1 MGNGSLSRGQRPLMQ
16 PRAASRMPAD
26 KEVLMR
32 EVWISQLGHAF
43 PGPPVPQDEAVRW
56 MEPRLRAGADHER
69 FHRFAARSGIAF
81 RHSVLDIHGAEGEA
95 FYPTGQG
102 VAADMGQRSRAF
114 DVKALPL
121 SLAAV
126 ARACP
131 GGPGDITHIV
141 VATCTGA
148 VAPGLD
154 IQLAKALGLRSD
166 VRRTCITFM
175 GCYAA
180 IPALR
185 TAWYTCRAEPTARV
199 LVVCCELST
208 LHLKPG
214 PEDDK
219 LIAALLFADGA
230 SAAVVESGPRPVGL
244 GLRIAGDGSALLPDS
259 EDQMTWQ
266 AGHDGFALTI
276 SPKVH
281 GSIGHDIKP
290 FAEKLLGNGRAVD
303 SVRWAV
309 HPGGPRIIE
318 SVERKLGL
326 VDGALGNSRSA
337 LAEGG
342 NRSSATIMT
351 ILERE
356 LRSDWRG
363 DLALVAFGPGLTAD
377 ALVVERCS

>member
-1 MGNGSLSRGQRPLMQ
+1 
-16 PRAASRMPAD
+16 
-26 KEVLMR
+26 MR
-32 EVWISQLGHAF
+32 EVWISRLGHAF

-56 MEPRLRAGADHER
+56 MEPRLRPGADHER
-69 FHRFAARSGIAF
+69 FLRFAARSGIAF

-95 FYPTGQG
+95 FYPTGTA
-102 VAADMGQRSRAF
+102 VAAADMGQRSRAF
-114 DVKALPL
+114 DAKALPL
-121 SLAAV
+121 ALAAV
-126 ARACP
+126 AKACP
-131 GGPGDITHIV
+131 DGVGAITHIV

-154 IQLAKALGLRSD
+154 IQLAKALGLRCD

-230 SAAVVESGPRPVGL
+230 SAAVVESSPTPSGL

-266 AGHDGFALTI
+266 AGHDGFSLTI

-281 GSIGHDIKP
+281 GSIGQDIKP
-290 FAEKLLGNGRAVD
+290 FAEQLLGAGRAIG

-326 VDGALGNSRSA
+326 SEGALANSRRA

-356 LRSDWRG
+356 LESAWRG
-363 DLALVAFGPGLTAD
+363 DIALVAFGPGLTAD
-377 ALVVERCS
+377 ALMIERCQ

>member
-1 MGNGSLSRGQRPLMQ
+1 MS
-16 PRAASRMPAD
+16 
-26 KEVLMR
+26 
-32 EVWISQLGHAF
+32 EVWISHLGHAL
-43 PGPPVPQDEAVRW
+43 PGPPVTQEEAVRW
-56 MEPRLRAGADHER
+56 MEPRLRPGSDHER
-69 FHRFAARSGIAF
+69 FLRFAARSGIAF
-81 RHSVLDIHGAEGEA
+81 RHTVLDIHGAEGEA
-95 FYPTGQG
+95 FYPTGERAG
-102 VAADMGQRSRAF
+102 ADMGQRSRAF
-114 DVKALPL
+114 AEKAPPL
-121 SLAAV
+121 ALAAV
-126 ARACP
+126 AKACP
-131 GGPGDITHIV
+131 AGLGDISHVI

-166 VRRTCITFM
+166 LRRTCITFM

-185 TAWYTCRAEPTARV
+185 TAWYTCRAEPGARV

-208 LHLKPG
+208 LHLKAG
-214 PEDDK
+214 PADDQ

-230 SAAVVESGPRPVGL
+230 SAAVVESGPAPVGL
-244 GLRIAGDGSALLPDS
+244 GLRIAGDASALLPDS
-259 EDQMTWQ
+259 EDQMTWL

-281 GSIGHDIKP
+281 GSIGQDIRP
-290 FAEKLLGNGRAVD
+290 FAERLLGASR
-303 SVRWAV
+303 SVATLRWAV

-326 VDGALGNSRSA
+326 ADGTLANSRAA

-363 DLALVAFGPGLTAD
+363 DLAMMAFGPGLTAD
-377 ALVVERCS
+377 ALLVERCR

>member
-1 MGNGSLSRGQRPLMQ
+1 
-16 PRAASRMPAD
+16 
-26 KEVLMR
+26 MR
-32 EVWISQLGHAF
+32 EVWISRLGHAF
-43 PGPPVPQDEAVRW
+43 PGAPVPQEEAVRW
-56 MEPRLRAGADHER
+56 MEPRLRPGTNHER
-69 FHRFAARSGIAF
+69 FHRFAERSGIRF
-81 RHSVLDIHGAEGEA
+81 RHTVLDIHGAEGAA
-95 FYPTGQG
+95 FYPIGD
-102 VAADMGQRSRAF
+102 AAPADMGARSRAF
-114 DVKALPL
+114 DAKALPL
-121 SLAAV
+121 CLDAV
-126 ARACP
+126 AKACP
-131 GGPGDITHIV
+131 DGVGDITHIV

-208 LHLKPG
+208 LHLKAG

-230 SAAVVESGPRPVGL
+230 SVAVVESSERPLGL

-266 AGHDGFALTI
+266 AGPDGFSLTI

-281 GSIGHDIKP
+281 GSIGADIKP
-290 FAEKLLGNGRAVD
+290 FAERLLGSARPVE
-303 SVRWAV
+303 SLRWAV

-326 VDGALGNSRSA
+326 PDGTLANSRA
-337 LAEGG
+337 ELAEGG
-342 NRSSATIMT
+342 NRSSATIMC
-351 ILERE
+351 IVERE
-356 LRSDWRG
+356 LKSVWRG
-363 DLALVAFGPGLTAD
+363 DLAMVAFGPGLTAD
-377 ALVVERCS
+377 ALVVERCG